1 MWTLCLLLKKIK
13 NKDKLKLF
21 GILAPALKH
30 RHTQKTGCN
39 RQHQQILTFLKV
51 FKGNLKPIPS
61 TCLCLIH
68 GVFTELTLLNISVTA
83 VATLFQLSR
92 DNSLPPHTVN
102 YISSIHI
109 CLLIQQPARQLPIIN
124 EMTKKTEITNSSH
137 QLHFTVSHPPTL
149 QQPASW
155 IPLINNVSNS

>member
-51 FKGNLKPIPS
+51 FKGNLKPKTYTFNLSMSHTWSFYRTNTFKYIGYCS
-61 TCLCLIH
+61 GYTFSALTWQ
-68 GVFTELTLLNISVTA
+68 FT
-83 VATLFQLSR
+83 AT
-92 DNSLPPHTVN
+92 PH
-102 YISSIHI
+102 
-109 CLLIQQPARQLPIIN
+109 R
-124 EMTKKTEITNSSH
+124 
-137 QLHFTVSHPPTL
+137 QLHFIDTHLPTHSAACSTTTHH
-149 QQPASW
+149 QW
-155 IPLINNVSNS
+155 DD